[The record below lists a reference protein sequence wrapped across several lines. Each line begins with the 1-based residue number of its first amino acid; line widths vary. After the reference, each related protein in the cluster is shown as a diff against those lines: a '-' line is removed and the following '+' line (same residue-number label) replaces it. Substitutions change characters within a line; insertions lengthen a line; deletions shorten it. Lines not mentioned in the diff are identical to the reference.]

1 MAPMQPPTTP
11 PGHERDLPTD
21 LVDRRAL
28 ETWMDSRGLGGG
40 LITDARPISGGT
52 QNVMLEFTRGTR
64 RFVLR
69 RGPAHLRPT
78 TNEALRRETHVLS
91 ALAGT
96 GVPHPRI
103 IAACSDPSVLGGSVF
118 YLMEPVDGFN
128 ATTMLPELHAT
139 NPAVRHRMG
148 LMMVDALAALSAV
161 DHQAVGL
168 SDFGRPDG
176 FLNRQVSRWLKELDS
191 YRRYRE
197 YPGPDLPGLQ
207 TIAAWLRSNQPSTWT
222 PGIMHGDF
230 HLANVMFTPDGP
242 QVAAIVDWE
251 MCTIGDPLLD
261 VGWLLATWPMPNPHA
276 DTTDTPLPGALTE
289 AGGLAT
295 PAELISRYA
304 TRSDRDLSA
313 LTWYTV
319 LACFKLGIVLE
330 GTYAR
335 AFGGAAPRSVGDR
348 LHQSA
353 VLVFHRAGAL
363 IAGTLT
369 L

>member
-11 PGHERDLPTD
+11 PGPQPELLTD
-21 LVDRRAL
+21 LLDQRAL
-28 ETWMDSRGLGGG
+28 TTWMDSQGLGSG
-40 LITDARPISGGT
+40 LITDTHLISGGT
-52 QNVMLEFTRGTR
+52 QNVMLHFARGDR

-69 RGPAHLRPT
+69 RGPAHPRPT
-78 TNEALRRETHVLS
+78 TNEALRRETRVLR
-91 ALAGT
+91 ALSDT
-96 GVPHPRI
+96 GVPHSRI
-103 IAACSDPSVLGGSVF
+103 IAACFDESVLGESVF

-148 LMMVDALAALSAV
+148 LMMIDALVTLSAV
-161 DHQAVGL
+161 DHHAVGL
-168 SDFGRPDG
+168 ADFGRPAG
-176 FLNRQVSRWLKELDS
+176 FLDRQVPRWLKELDS
-191 YRRYRE
+191 YRRYRA
-197 YPGPDLPGLQ
+197 YPGPDLPGLDS
-207 TIAAWLRSNQPSTWT
+207 TAGWLRSNRPSTWT

-230 HLANVMFTPDGP
+230 HLANVMFRPDGP

-261 VGWLLATWPMPNPHA
+261 LGWLLATWPMPSPHA
-276 DTTDTPLPGALTE
+276 HTTDTPLPGALTQ

-304 TRSDRDLSA
+304 ARSDRDLSA

-335 AFGGAAPRSVGDR
+335 AFGAAAPRSVGDR

-353 VLVFHRAGAL
+353 VVVFDRADAL